1 MNLVPLI
8 LLNRRIMDNLTN
20 LVLENKNLIYKI
32 STFFTSYNNKE
43 DLFQVGCIGLI
54 NAYKRYDESFN
65 TKFTTYA
72 YPFILGEMN
81 NYVKKD
87 RGIKISRDLTHLN
100 SMIEKACMLLTQR
113 LMREPSINEIA
124 SYLEIDECLVVDAM
138 IARYPTVSVD
148 SVISNDGKDVTL
160 LDTIPDVDSM
170 DINTLIALREE
181 LGKLN
186 DLEKQII
193 DNRYMKDLTQSE
205 VADVLGISQV
215 QVSRKEQKVL
225 TKLRNSLVA

>member
-1 MNLVPLI
+1 
-8 LLNRRIMDNLTN
+8 MDNLTN